1 MIDLILLAG
10 GASRRFGGKKLT
22 ALFHG
27 RPLYTYAFD
36 AASAVKDLCRVT
48 VVTNEEALRTTAR
61 EMGFSVVNAPPPDEG
76 IAASIRTGVAATDAQ
91 RAVCLMVC
99 DQPHFTGE
107 LLRAFLLGFLESGKL
122 LGRVYSGTT
131 PGNPAVFAAEF
142 RTELLRLTGD
152 SGGKQIFLG
161 REHEIY
167 RFSVSKEALLD
178 YDTPWGKES

>member
-10 GASRRFGGKKLT
+10 GASRRFGGQKLT
-22 ALFHG
+22 ALFHD

-36 AASAVKDLCRVT
+36 AASAVKDLCHVT

-122 LGRVYSGTT
+122 LGRVYSGET

-178 YDTPWGKES
+178 YDTPWEKES

>member
-27 RPLYTYAFD
+27 RSLYAYAFD
-36 AASAVKDLCRVT
+36 AANAVTDLCRVT
-48 VVTNEEALRTTAR
+48 VVTNEEALRTTAYR
-61 EMGFSVVNAPPPDEG
+61 MGFSVVDAPPPDEG
-76 IAASIRTGVAATDAQ
+76 IAASIRAGVAATDAQ
-91 RAVCLMVC
+91 SPVCLMVC

-131 PGNPAVFAAEF
+131 PGNPAVFAEEF
-142 RTELLRLTGD
+142 RAELLRLTGD
-152 SGGKQIFLG
+152 SGGKQIFFG
-161 REHEIY
+161 RENEIY
-167 RFSVSKEALLD
+167 RFFVCKEALLD
-178 YDTPWGKES
+178 YDTPWEKES